1 MPIATFRGERT
12 VAEIADKLFVRLTPR
27 QREKAEATLL
37 EANPQLR
44 DIENMREGTILR
56 VPDLPELRAK
66 TNRDLENP
74 DAQIVKNVS
83 AALSVYVA
91 ELNERTKTAQ
101 EHIRTQGA
109 LLKDRVFKKEVS
121 RSPEL
126 QALVE
131 STAKATEVRTKVI
144 AERQKQVVAG
154 SDSIASWIRSPRLTV
169 VIAFRQKSSAIACG
183 CTFGSPL
190 AVATSRNDGR
200 ARRHRDLRDDSGVV

>member
-66 TNRDLENP
+66 TNRDLENH

-144 AERQKQVVAG
+144 AERQKQVE
-154 SDSIASWIRSPRLTV
+154 
-169 VIAFRQKSSAIACG
+169 
-183 CTFGSPL
+183 
-190 AVATSRNDGR
+190 VATKQLLADMD
-200 ARRHRDLRDDSGVV
+200 DL